1 MPLLPDLRP
10 DFPLLARTVR
20 NGKPLV
26 YLDSGATAQKPHAVL
41 NAEADFYQFHNGA
54 VQRGAHLLAEEATD
68 MYESAR
74 AQVAEFVGAEP
85 DEIVWTENATH
96 AINLVANGM
105 ANASVGIGG
114 TESARFRVGP
124 GDEIV
129 VTQTE
134 HHANL
139 IPWQMLAAKTG
150 ATLRWIDVDDDG
162 RMILDNLESVVTERC
177 KVLAFTHA
185 SNVTGI
191 VSRVDVL
198 VARAKA
204 VGALTVLDACQSV
217 PHLPVDA
224 KALDVDFLVMS
235 AHKMLGPTGIGALY
249 GRKELLDTLPPSQFG
264 GSTVKVVT
272 MDTTT
277 WLDSPHRFEAGTQP
291 IAQAIGMGAA
301 VKYLSDLGMEAVEAH
316 EQELATRLRQGVAD
330 LPGVRLLGPVTA
342 DAEAGDMLAIAAF
355 VVDGVHTHDVGQ
367 VLDDRGI
374 AVRVGHHCN
383 QPLHRHFGI
392 AGSTRASAHVYTQP
406 EDIDALIAALAD
418 VRTFF
423 GVAA

>member
-1 MPLLPDLRP
+1 
-10 DFPLLARTVR
+10 
-20 NGKPLV
+20 
-26 YLDSGATAQKPHAVL
+26 
-41 NAEADFYQFHNGA
+41 
-54 VQRGAHLLAEEATD
+54 
-68 MYESAR
+68 
-74 AQVAEFVGAEP
+74 
-85 DEIVWTENATH
+85 VWTENATH

-114 TESARFRVGP
+114 TDSARFRVGP

-150 ATLRWIDVDDDG
+150 ATLKWIAVDDEG
-162 RMILDNLESVVTERC
+162 RMILDDLESVVTERC

-191 VSRVDVL
+191 ISRVDVL
-198 VARAKA
+198 VARAKQ

-217 PHLPVDA
+217 PHLPVNV

-249 GRKELLDTLPPSQFG
+249 GRKELLDALPPSQFG

-272 MDTTT
+272 METTT
-277 WLDSPHRFEAGTQP
+277 WLDSPLRFEAGSQP
-291 IAQAIGMGAA
+291 VAQAIGMGAA
-301 VKYLSDLGMEAVEAH
+301 VRYLSELGMDAVAAH
-316 EQELATRLRQGVAD
+316 DRELASMLRQGVAD
-330 LPGVRLLGPVTA
+330 VPGVRLLGPG
-342 DAEAGDMLAIAAF
+342 GDGAASDILAIAAV

-392 AGSTRASAHVYTQP
+392 AGSTRASSHVYTRP
-406 EDIDALIAALAD
+406 EDIDAFLAALQD
-418 VRTFF
+418 VRAFF

>member
-41 NAEADFYQFHNGA
+41 NAEAEFYQFHNGA

-96 AINLVANGM
+96 AINLVANGI

-150 ATLRWIDVDDDG
+150 ATLRWIEVDDDG
-162 RMILDNLESVVTERC
+162 RMILDDLESVVTERC

-217 PHLPVDA
+217 PHLPVNA

-316 EQELATRLRQGVAD
+316 EQELATMLRQGVAD
-330 LPGVRLLGPVTA
+330 LPGVRLLGPVAA
-342 DAEAGDMLAIAAF
+342 DAGTSDMLAIAAF

>member
-26 YLDSGATAQKPHAVL
+26 YLDSAATAQKPHSVL
-41 NAEADFYQFHNGA
+41 NAEADLYQFHNGA

-68 MYESAR
+68 LYESAR
-74 AQVAEFVGAEP
+74 ASVAEFVGALP

-114 TESARFRVGP
+114 TDSARFRVGP

-150 ATLRWIDVDDDG
+150 ATLKWIAVDDEG
-162 RMILDNLESVVTERC
+162 RMILDDLESVVTERC

-191 VSRVDVL
+191 ISRVDVL
-198 VARAKA
+198 VARAKQ

-217 PHLPVDA
+217 PHLPVNV

-249 GRKELLDTLPPSQFG
+249 GRKELLDALPPSQFG

-272 MDTTT
+272 METTT
-277 WLDSPHRFEAGTQP
+277 WLDSPLRFEAGSQP
-291 IAQAIGMGAA
+291 VAQAIGMGAA
-301 VKYLSDLGMEAVEAH
+301 VRYLSELGMDAVAAH
-316 EQELATRLRQGVAD
+316 DRELAAMLRQGVAD
-330 LPGVRLLGPVTA
+330 VPGVRLLGPVDDGA
-342 DAEAGDMLAIAAF
+342 ASDMLAIAAV

-367 VLDDRGI
+367 VLDDSGI

-392 AGSTRASAHVYTQP
+392 AGSTRASSHVYTRP
-406 EDIDALIAALAD
+406 EDIDAFLAALQD
-418 VRTFF
+418 VRAFF

>member
-1 MPLLPDLRP
+1 MSLLPDLRP

-20 NGKPLV
+20 GGKPLV

-41 NAEADFYQFHNGA
+41 DAEADFYTRHNGA
-54 VQRGAHLLAEEATD
+54 VSRGAHLLAEEATELF
-68 MYESAR
+68 ESAR
-74 AQVAEFVGAEP
+74 ASVAEFVGAQA

-96 AINLVANGM
+96 AINLVANGI
-105 ANASVGIGG
+105 ANASAGIGG
-114 TESARFRVGP
+114 TESAQFRIGP

-150 ATLRWIDVDDDG
+150 ATLRWIAVDDDG
-162 RMILDNLESVVTERC
+162 RMILDDLESVVTERC

-191 VSRVDVL
+191 ISPVDVL
-198 VARAKA
+198 VARAKQ

-224 KALDVDFLVMS
+224 QALDVDFLVMS

-249 GRKELLDTLPPSQFG
+249 GRKELLDALPPSQFG
-264 GSTVKVVT
+264 GSTIKVVT
-272 MDTTT
+272 MTDTT
-277 WLDSPHRFEAGTQP
+277 WLDAPLRFEAGSQP
-291 IAQAIGMGAA
+291 VAQAVGMGAA
-301 VKYLSDLGMEAVEAH
+301 VKYLSDIGMSAVEEH
-316 EQELATRLRQGVAD
+316 ERLLAAQLRQGVAD
-330 LPGVRLLGPVTA
+330 LPGVRLLGPVG
-342 DAEAGDMLAIAAF
+342 DANASDLLAIASV

-392 AGSTRASAHVYTQP
+392 AGSTRASAHVYTRP
-406 EDIDALIAALAD
+406 EDIDAFIAALAD
-418 VRTFF
+418 VRAFF

>member
-26 YLDSGATAQKPHAVL
+26 YLDSGATSQKPHSVL

-68 MYESAR
+68 LYEAAR
-74 AQVAEFVGAEP
+74 VDVAEFVGAEP
-85 DEIVWTENATH
+85 GEIVWTENATH
-96 AINLVANGM
+96 AINLVASGI
-105 ANASVGIGG
+105 ANASAGIGG
-114 TESARFRVGP
+114 EESARFRIGP

-129 VTQTE
+129 VTKTE

-139 IPWQMLAAKTG
+139 IPWQILAAKTG
-150 ATLRWIDVDDDG
+150 ATLRWIEVDDDG
-162 RMILDNLESVVTERC
+162 RMILDDLESVVTQRC

-191 VSRVDVL
+191 ISPVDVL
-198 VARAKA
+198 VARAKQ

-224 KALDVDFLVMS
+224 KALHVDFLVMS

-249 GRKELLDTLPPSQFG
+249 GRKELLDALPPSQFG
-264 GSTVKVVT
+264 GSTVKTVT
-272 MDTTT
+272 MTQTT
-277 WLDSPHRFEAGTQP
+277 WLDSPLRFEAGSQP
-291 IAQAIGMGAA
+291 VAQAIGMGAA
-301 VKYLSDLGMEAVEAH
+301 VKYLSDIGMSAVEAH
-316 EQELATRLRQGVAD
+316 ERELATLLRRGVQD
-330 LPGVRLLGPVTA
+330 LPGVRLLGPA
-342 DAEAGDMLAIAAF
+342 AGGDASDVLAIAAF
-355 VVDGVHTHDVGQ
+355 VVEGVHTHDVGQ

-392 AGSTRASAHVYTQP
+392 AGSTRASAHVYTRP
-406 EDIDALIAALAD
+406 SDIDAFIDALSG
-418 VRTFF
+418 VRAFF
-423 GVAA
+423 GVTV

>member
-41 NAEADFYQFHNGA
+41 NAESEFYQFHNGA

-68 MYESAR
+68 LFEAAR
-74 AQVAEFVGAEP
+74 ASVAALINAEP
-85 DEIVWTENATH
+85 GEIVWTENATH
-96 AINLVANGM
+96 AINLVANGI

-114 TESARFRVGP
+114 TDSARFRVGP

-150 ATLRWIDVDDDG
+150 ATLRWIPVDDDG
-162 RMILDNLESVVTERC
+162 RMILDDLESIVTERC

-191 VSRVDVL
+191 ISRVDVL
-198 VARAKA
+198 VARAKQ

-217 PHLPVDA
+217 PHIPVDA
-224 KALDVDFLVMS
+224 KALDVDFLAMS

-249 GRKELLDTLPPSQFG
+249 GRKELLDALPPSQFG
-264 GSTVKVVT
+264 GSTVKTVT
-272 MDTTT
+272 MTQTT
-277 WLDSPHRFEAGTQP
+277 WLDAPLRFEAGSQP
-291 IAQAIGMGAA
+291 VAQAIGMGAA
-301 VKYLSDLGMEAVEAH
+301 ATYLSGLGMGAVEAH
-316 EQELATRLRQGVAD
+316 ERELAARLRSGVVEI
-330 LPGVRLLGPVTA
+330 PGARLLGPVG
-342 DAEAGDMLAIAAF
+342 DASASDVLAIAS
-355 VVDGVHTHDVGQ
+355 VVIDGVHTHDVGQ

-383 QPLHRHFGI
+383 QPLHRHFGV
-392 AGSTRASAHVYTQP
+392 AGSTRASAHVYTRP
-406 EDIDALIAALAD
+406 EDIDEFLSALAD